1 MVVIGVGGCEEL
13 EKKKRTDH
21 SDRVDCVENC
31 IENCFIGFLGE
42 GRFSYK
48 FK

>member
-31 IENCFIGFLGE
+31 IENCFIVVSGG
-42 GRFSYK
+42 GK
-48 FK
+48 I